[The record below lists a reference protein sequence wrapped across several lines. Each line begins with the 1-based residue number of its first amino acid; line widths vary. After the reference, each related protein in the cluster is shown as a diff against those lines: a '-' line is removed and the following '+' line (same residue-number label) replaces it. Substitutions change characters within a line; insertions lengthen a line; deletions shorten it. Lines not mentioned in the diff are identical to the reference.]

1 MFDADRLFGRLLN
14 SGFAGG
20 LAGGA
25 VSGTVV
31 SALSSKGGRKLA
43 GNALKLGGLA
53 LAGGLAYTAWNR
65 YRQRQSGQAVAQPD
79 AVAALEAP
87 SEDGRFLP
95 QASDGEGR
103 DRLGRLLI
111 QAMIGAAKADG
122 RIDAGEQQR
131 IMDHVTGLELDPEE
145 KAFVWDTM
153 SQPANI
159 EKIVG
164 AVRTPEE
171 AAEVYAASL
180 LAIDP
185 DGAAERGYLGM
196 LAARLQLD
204 AGLVD
209 ELHKGVAAAR
219 TG

>member
-43 GNALKLGGLA
+43 GNALKLGGIA

-65 YRQRQSGQAVAQPD
+65 YRQRQSGQAVSQPD
-79 AVAALEAP
+79 PAATLEAP
-87 SEDGRFLP
+87 AQDGHFLP
-95 QASDGEGR
+95 RPDDGAGR

-111 QAMIGAAKADG
+111 EAMIGAAKADG

-131 IMDHVTGLELDPEE
+131 IMEHVNGLGLDAEE

-159 EKIVG
+159 EQIVG
-164 AVRTPEE
+164 AVRSPEE

-180 LAIDP
+180 MAIDP
-185 DGAAERGYLGM
+185 DGPAERGYLGM

-204 AGLVD
+204 SGLVE
-209 ELHKGVAAAR
+209 ELHKEVAAAR
-219 TG
+219 AG